1 MNIIIIGSGLLGLS
15 TAYQLHAQGHQ
26 VTVID
31 RRESAGLET
40 SFANGGLLTPSLSDP
55 WNAPGV
61 LFNMLKM
68 IGKEDSPL
76 LLRPKALPSLALWGL
91 SFLKHSSR
99 KTYEQS
105 IFRNTRMAKYTLD
118 VLDDMTQAIGLS
130 DLGGGSG
137 TIKVCRQQQELDEV
151 LAMAEF
157 LQPEAVK
164 FTMLSRDDTFKLE
177 PALAPLND
185 KVAGSIYFP
194 EDRFGDAHQ
203 YCVELTTYLEKA
215 GGQFLYNTTVND
227 IIKRKGKITHINTS
241 QGQLDAD
248 AFVLAGGSYTPL
260 LAKQVGVNIPV
271 RPCKGYSLT
280 LALDGW
286 QGGPSMPVIDHSL
299 HAGVVPLGNQIR
311 VAGTAEFN
319 GYDTQLNPGR
329 LQNLYDLLQAIYP
342 ESTAFVNPET
352 TQSWTGLRPV
362 SASGVPLIGRSK
374 IDNLYI
380 NTGHGHLG
388 WTMAAGSGKALADL
402 ISGERPEISLA
413 DYAVNC

>member
-1 MNIIIIGSGLLGLS
+1 MNVIIVGSGLLGVS
-15 TAYQLHAQGHQ
+15 TAYHLHRQGHN

-61 LFNMLKM
+61 FFNMLKM

-76 LLRPKALPSLALWGL
+76 LLRPKALPSLAFWGL
-91 SFLKHSSR
+91 SFLKNSSR

-118 VLDDMTQAIGLS
+118 VLDSMTTEMGLS
-130 DLGGGSG
+130 DLGGGNG
-137 TIKVCRQQQELDEV
+137 TLKVCRHNEELDEV

-157 LQPEAVK
+157 LKPEAVK
-164 FTMLSRDDTFKLE
+164 FSMLTREETFELE
-177 PALAPLND
+177 PSLAPLND
-185 KVAGSIYFP
+185 KLAGSIYFP

-203 YCVELTTYLEKA
+203 YCVEVSKYLENA
-215 GGQFLYNTTVND
+215 GVRFLYSTTVND
-227 IIKRKGKITHINTS
+227 IHKQNGKITHLDTS

-248 AFVLAGGSYTPL
+248 AFVLAAGSYSPL
-260 LAKQVGVNIPV
+260 LASKVGINLPV
-271 RPCKGYSLT
+271 KPCKGYSLT
-280 LALDGW
+280 LELDGW
-286 QGGPSMPVIDHSL
+286 QGGPKVPVIDHSL
-299 HAGVVPLGNQIR
+299 HAAVVPIGNRIR

-319 GYDTQLNPGR
+319 GYDKDLNAGR
-329 LQNLYDLLQAIYP
+329 LQNLYDLLHAIYP
-342 ESTAFVNPET
+342 ESTPFVSPET
-352 TQSWTGLRPV
+352 TKHWTGLRPV

-374 IDNLYI
+374 IGNLYI

-388 WTMAAGSGKALADL
+388 WTMSAGSGKALADL
-402 ISGERPEISLA
+402 MSGITPEITLD
-413 DYAVNC
+413 DYAVN

>member
-26 VTVID
+26 VTVIE

-61 LFNMLKM
+61 FFNMLKM

-91 SFLKHSSR
+91 SFLKNSRR

-118 VLDDMTQAIGLS
+118 VLDDMTQAIGLT

-215 GGQFLYNTTVND
+215 GVQFLYNTTVSD
-227 IIKRKGKITHINTS
+227 IIKHQGKITHINTS

-248 AFVLAGGSYTPL
+248 AFVLAAGSYTPL
-260 LAKQVGVNIPV
+260 LANKVGVNIPV

-299 HAGVVPLGNQIR
+299 HAGVVPLGNRIR

-342 ESTAFVNPET
+342 ESSAFVNPET